1 MRYVIDIK
9 NSLNP
14 DTAARCTEPVR
25 GFVGSWVRGFVGSWV
40 RLLSSALPV
49 LVFLALAV
57 EG

>member
-25 GFVGSWVRGFVGSWV
+25 GFVGSWVR
-40 RLLSSALPV
+40 LLSSALPV